1 MTSTPAVVAD
11 ARTAVADELTELT
24 DLLEALPSASWDEP
38 TLCAGWRVREVVAH
52 LTMPGRYSMPRTL
65 FELVRSRGDFNAMAN
80 RCARRDASQTTTAEL
95 VTALRSPKLQNRK
108 PPGGGYQGALVHAV
122 IHGLDVTVALGIDRQ
137 VPAGRM
143 RLVLAGVVSPRSLKH
158 FGTNLTGVELR
169 ATNLDWSYGSGA
181 TAQGTAQDLALLIC
195 GRTLPRGRLK
205 ADGSDPLNS

>member
-1 MTSTPAVVAD
+1 MTPAPALVAD
-11 ARTAVADELTELT
+11 PRTAVADELTELA

-38 TLCAGWRVREVVAH
+38 TLCAGWRVREVLAH
-52 LTMPGRYSMPRTL
+52 LTMAGRYSMQRTL

-80 RCARRDASQTTTAEL
+80 RCARRDASRTTTAEL
-95 VTALRSPKLQNRK
+95 VTVLRSPKLQNWK

-158 FGTNLTGVELR
+158 FGTDLTGVELR
-169 ATNLDWSYGSGA
+169 ATDLDWTYGSGA
-181 TAQGTAQDLALLIC
+181 AVRGTAQDLALLIC
-195 GRTLPRGRLK
+195 GRTLPPGRLK
-205 ADGSDPLNS
+205 ADGDDRLSS